1 MARKK
6 KNRRRRR
13 RTACSSFTAVFPVL
27 VFAASVSVFLRSLA
41 RTSVRRRSAQPE
53 ASTASSQPVA
63 WFAQPVSVMDM
74 SNQLIEDITIPD
86 GPLPFPVLRDED
98 NVTKTSLT
106 YAHTGSSWIPSFAS
120 NVLSTLPSHWLIESA
135 PKRVERGGD
144 SIFKALRNGGW
155 IGCERPFHLVCKGV
169 YRAIKATNAM
179 NVANIGCE
187 RDVAWLPHIVRK
199 LREEFR
205 MIRLTCIGDRTSGFD
220 GLDVKFVAM
229 NVYEDAF
236 PNDTELLV
244 AYKLMQSETLI
255 DGMKF
260 LKNVKRS
267 GTVDMLVVETFPQGD
282 NKMQDGALK
291 VNTAIAPFWFP
302 AAVYHY
308 SNEAENDENEMMEI
322 VTVRVDEMFE
332 KRNTPTMAE
341 LVDPRKR
348 VVQE

>member
-1 MARKK
+1 
-6 KNRRRRR
+6 
-13 RTACSSFTAVFPVL
+13 
-27 VFAASVSVFLRSLA
+27 
-41 RTSVRRRSAQPE
+41 
-53 ASTASSQPVA
+53 
-63 WFAQPVSVMDM
+63 M
-74 SNQLIEDITIPD
+74 SNQLIEDIAIPD
-86 GPLPFPVLRDED
+86 GPLAFPVLRDED
-98 NVTKTSLT
+98 DATKASST
-106 YAHTGSSWIPSFAS
+106 YAHAGSSWIPSFAS
-120 NVLSTLPSHWLIESA
+120 NVMNSLPSHWIIESA
-135 PKRVERGGD
+135 PKTVERGGV
-144 SIFKALRNGGW
+144 SIFKALRSGGW

-169 YRAIKATNAM
+169 YRAIKATNAI

-205 MIRLTCIGDRTSGFD
+205 MVQLTCIGDRTSGFD

-229 NVYEDAF
+229 NVYDDAF
-236 PNDTELLV
+236 PNDTDLLV

-255 DGMKF
+255 SGMKF

-282 NKMQDGALK
+282 NKMRDGVLK

-302 AAVYHY
+302 GAVYQY
-308 SNEAENDENEMMEI
+308 SNAAENEESEMMQI
-322 VTVRVDEMFE
+322 VTVRVAEMFE
-332 KRNTPTMAE
+332 GRNTPTMAE